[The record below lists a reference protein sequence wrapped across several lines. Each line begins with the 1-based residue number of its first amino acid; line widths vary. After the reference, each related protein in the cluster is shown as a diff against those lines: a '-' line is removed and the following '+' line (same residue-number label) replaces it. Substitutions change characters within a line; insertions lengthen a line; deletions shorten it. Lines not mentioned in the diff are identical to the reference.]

1 MFHCIVFRDGL
12 KTCSVLCLTCYLHMA
27 FAENYYKWDQEQSDI
42 FDDNTFAQE
51 NNDLNFDLQNVTRV
65 WPDQVFYAVTV
76 C

>member
-1 MFHCIVFRDGL
+1 
-12 KTCSVLCLTCYLHMA
+12 MA
-27 FAENYYKWDQEQSDI
+27 LAENYYKWNQEQSDI

-65 WPDQVFYAVTV
+65 WPDQVFYAVAL